1 MKRNQSGHFHM
12 ILALVVVSAVI
23 AGAGWLVYKQNHKP
37 SKLTNTATK
46 AQLAQTS
53 AELKKINLAQIKQ
66 TADSVGGVQTSF
78 NYKKANGK

>member
-1 MKRNQSGHFHM
+1 MV
-12 ILALVVVSAVI
+12 LALVVVVI
-23 AGAGWLVYKQNHKP
+23 VVGAAGWFVYQRNKP
-37 SKLTNTATK
+37 SKVSSPTVK

-66 TADSVGGVQTSF
+66 TADSVSGVQTSF